1 MSANVESR
9 FFGDM
14 GDDYKGLWQL
24 VDKLDEAFLKDD
36 VEFISL
42 YEKYVKLISKYE
54 KHYTSLEY
62 VFVKAIKHNKEKIFN
77 ELEKIYQ
84 PKENAAV
91 FWAAKINNYDLIY
104 KLVSRGLK
112 DNLALK
118 AAYENNNITIFLLLF
133 NAGMRY
139 REDGA
144 RY

>member
-24 VDKLDEAFLKDD
+24 VDKLDDAFLKDN
-36 VEFISL
+36 VEFISF
-42 YEKYVKLISKYE
+42 YEEYVKLISKYE

-77 ELEKIYQ
+77 ELEKKYH

-91 FWAAKINNYDLIY
+91 FWAAKINNYELTY
-104 KLVSRGLK
+104 RLVSRGLK

-133 NAGMRY
+133 KAGMRY